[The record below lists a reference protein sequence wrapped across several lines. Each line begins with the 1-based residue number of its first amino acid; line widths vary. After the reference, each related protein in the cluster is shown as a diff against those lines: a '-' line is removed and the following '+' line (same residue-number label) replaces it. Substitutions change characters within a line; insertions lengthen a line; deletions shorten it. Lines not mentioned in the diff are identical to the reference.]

1 MMSTEMYQFIKPLR
15 AKALFKKVLF
25 ILVQLNSITINWWKK
40 FGVRNAENYKDQISK
55 IIIYYGR
62 EDVTCIWKWL
72 DRSKYEVC

>member
-25 ILVQLNSITINWWKK
+25 ILVQLNMLTINWRKK
-40 FGVRNAENYKDQISK
+40 FGVRNAENYKDQISE

-62 EDVTCIWKWL
+62 GDVTCIWK
-72 DRSKYEVC
+72 

>member
-1 MMSTEMYQFIKPLR
+1 MYQFIKPLR

-25 ILVQLNSITINWWKK
+25 ILVQLNALTINWRKK

-62 EDVTCIWKWL
+62 EDVTCIWK
-72 DRSKYEVC
+72 